1 MTPDNPVRSE
11 CELTD
16 CLWQVDLPTLSRGQS
31 VDYYISTRD
40 NSIGCRNRAKSRE
53 CQSNQLVTFDV
64 GEPTNM
70 LIVEWHEYSATSS
83 STQPCSMQVVMYD
96 VTNEFEFHYDDSCS
110 VVDIAGLA
118 GHRKDFTNYQDIK
131 NIVSEDNG
139 NPHDFNIRVTNGPDG
154 YAYEYFD
161 LGISNPGYLPM
172 ASSSQEVIP
181 ADWQSFRT
189 DTRCTDG
196 TEFNNHEEYCSGNF
210 DMPDEFSFTFWG
222 TTYDGAN
229 DDNRIHVAA
238 EGVMHFITDSNPQ
251 TRGDVVAVSDAVG
264 QDPVQWIHSVLTSL

>member
-1 MTPDNPVRSE
+1 
-11 CELTD
+11 
-16 CLWQVDLPTLSRGQS
+16 
-31 VDYYISTRD
+31 
-40 NSIGCRNRAKSRE
+40 
-53 CQSNQLVTFDV
+53 
-64 GEPTNM
+64 M
-70 LIVEWHEYSATSS
+70 LIVEWHEYSATASS
-83 STQPCSMQVVMYD
+83 PQPCSMQVVMYD

-139 NPHDFNIRVTNGPDG
+139 NPHDFNIRVTNGLDG

-189 DTRCTDG
+189 DID
-196 TEFNNHEEYCSGNF
+196 
-210 DMPDEFSFTFWG
+210 
-222 TTYDGAN
+222 
-229 DDNRIHVAA
+229 
-238 EGVMHFITDSNPQ
+238 
-251 TRGDVVAVSDAVG
+251 
-264 QDPVQWIHSVLTSL
+264 VLTEPSSITMRSTVQAISICPTNFHSPSGEQHTTVLMMTTEYTLQQRV